1 MLILNLIT
9 ILYIIPSLIC
19 IIYFLSLKLYHRNK
33 NNDKYIYN
41 RIFDYILT
49 ILVCLI
55 PLFNILLLFIII
67 DITVRTI
74 LKLFKKPRDWFSGLL
89 LNIKII

>member
-9 ILYIIPSLIC
+9 ILYIIISLIC
-19 IIYFLSLKLYHRNK
+19 IIYFLSLKLYHRIK

-41 RIFDYILT
+41 GIFDYILT

-55 PLFNILLLFIII
+55 PLFNILLFFIII
-67 DITVRTI
+67 DITARTI
-74 LKLFKKPRDWFSGLL
+74 LKLFKKPRD
-89 LNIKII
+89 